1 MFCCYIYFILIRIR
15 ILDGSKSEIFRD
27 RDPSQILPRGG
38 AHKSNI
44 PVAPVKYDSRGK
56 DSLTKNVDFF
66 DEEVHS
72 PFGHLFSP
80 HQSLLSPLPSSNPAV
95 QYNTFPLP
103 LPLSLSLPPSSLTP
117 RSVSPATP
125 VVFKAQSP
133 VPPYLPSTFS
143 LPCPILPSSLSSHS
157 PSSSSSSST
166 SSPPLLPP
174 PPPPPSLPSSL
185 APALPPLFPH
195 SSPLS
200 SSVSPPTQPPPT
212 NPLHPTPLTPPT
224 KSNVG
229 PH

>member
-1 MFCCYIYFILIRIR
+1 MYCCHTYFILIRIR

-27 RDPSQILPRGG
+27 RDPSQLLPRAG

-44 PVAPVKYDSRGK
+44 PVAPVKFDSRGK
-56 DSLTKNVDFF
+56 DSLAKNLDFF

-80 HQSLLSPLPSSNPAV
+80 HQSLLTPLPSSNPSV

-117 RSVSPATP
+117 RSISPATP
-125 VVFKAQSP
+125 VVLKAHSP
-133 VPPYLPSTFS
+133 IPPYLPSTFS

-157 PSSSSSSST
+157 PSSSSSTT

-174 PPPPPSLPSSL
+174 PPPPLPSSL
-185 APALPPLFPH
+185 APALPQSFSH

-200 SSVSPPTQPPPT
+200 FSVSPLTPPPPT
-212 NPLHPTPLTPPT
+212 NPMHTTPLTPPT